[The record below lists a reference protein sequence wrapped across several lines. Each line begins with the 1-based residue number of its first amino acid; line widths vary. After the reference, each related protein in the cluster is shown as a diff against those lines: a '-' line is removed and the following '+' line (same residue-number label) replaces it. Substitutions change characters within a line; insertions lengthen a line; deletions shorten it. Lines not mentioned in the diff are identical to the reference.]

1 MTFNIEEKDGKVF
14 VFVEIPYKREFE
26 SSPITGVRIRMT
38 TEDVVARLAKEK
50 VSHGNAIQEANL
62 FNWRGDTRQGTWI
75 FEKKIEKPLDKPP
88 EEVILP
94 IEEKKPAP
102 KKRKSRAKKKTS
114 K

>member
-26 SSPITGVRIRMT
+26 DSPITGARIRMT
-38 TEDVVARLAKEK
+38 TEDVVARLAEEK

-75 FEKKIEKPLDKPP
+75 FEKKARKKVDKPA
-88 EEVILP
+88 EKVILSK
-94 IEEKKPAP
+94 EKKAAP
-102 KKRKSRAKKKTS
+102 KKKSKAKKKTS

>member
-26 SSPITGVRIRMT
+26 DSPITGARIRMT
-38 TEDVVARLAKEK
+38 TEDVVARLAEEK

-75 FEKKIEKPLDKPP
+75 FEKKTIKKVDKPA
-88 EEVILP
+88 EKVILSK
-94 IEEKKPAP
+94 EKKTLP
-102 KKRKSRAKKKTS
+102 KKKSKAKKKD

>member
-26 SSPITGVRIRMT
+26 DSPITGARIRMT
-38 TEDVVARLAKEK
+38 TEDVVARLAEEK

-75 FEKKIEKPLDKPP
+75 FEKKTRKKVDKPA
-88 EEVILP
+88 EKVILSK
-94 IEEKKPAP
+94 EKKTLP
-102 KKRKSRAKKKTS
+102 KKKSKAKKKD

>member
-26 SSPITGVRIRMT
+26 GSPITGARIRMT
-38 TEDVVARLAKEK
+38 TEDVVARLAEEK
-50 VSHGNAIQEANL
+50 VSHGNTIQEANL

-75 FEKKIEKPLDKPP
+75 FEKKTIKKVDKPA
-88 EEVILP
+88 EKVILSK
-94 IEEKKPAP
+94 EKKTLP
-102 KKRKSRAKKKTS
+102 KKKSKAKKKTS

>member
-26 SSPITGVRIRMT
+26 SSPITGARIRMT
-38 TEDVVARLAKEK
+38 TEDVVARLAEEK

-75 FEKKIEKPLDKPP
+75 FEKKTRKKVDKPA
-88 EEVILP
+88 EKVILSK
-94 IEEKKPAP
+94 EKKTLPN
-102 KKRKSRAKKKTS
+102 KKSKAKKKTS

>member
-38 TEDVVARLAKEK
+38 TEDVVARLAEEK

-75 FEKKIEKPLDKPP
+75 FEKKTIKKVDKPA
-88 EEVILP
+88 EKVILSK
-94 IEEKKPAP
+94 EKKTEP
-102 KKRKSRAKKKTS
+102 KNKIKAKKKTS